1 MGYSLLLLP
10 NQTQYFLFSLGLF
23 GAESLNPKESLISA
37 ATFVVDNISK
47 AALLSRDGLLW
58 LSASLWD
65 GLLWLSASLWDGLLW
80 LTASLWDGLLW
91 LSASLWDGLLWL
103 SASLWD
109 GLLWL
114 SSSLWD
120 VILRISGLVG
130 AFLRSGA
137 GFSDKVDGVFSGV
150 TEASFAAC
158 SWIWGALTNSVSWIS
173 EKLALLFDGGG
184 SSIGA
189 GASWFGER

>member
-58 LSASLWD
+58 LS
-65 GLLWLSASLWDGLLW
+65 
-80 LTASLWDGLLW
+80 ASLWDGLLW